1 MKLSPRQVV
10 VLNRVDKT
18 SSDRFSNKMLAP
30 LRMILLVHFYPIA
43 ATLLPL
49 TASVSYRMQRKRGAL
64 SPRELRVRM
73 AKHRRFPA
81 SRRDPLGALLQVGE
95 TRGDDK
101 KGDKKDDGGDLLP
114 SSPSMLP
121 AASADKKGGKKDDG
135 GDLLPSSPSM
145 LPAASADK
153 KGDKKDDGGDLLP
166 SSPSMLPANDGKSPY
181 KDGAFGPEQGAHD
194 YNFAVPVIQVES
206 QISGMRCSR
215 PLGEDVH

>member
-1 MKLSPRQVV
+1 
-10 VLNRVDKT
+10 
-18 SSDRFSNKMLAP
+18 MLAP
-30 LRMILLVHFYPIA
+30 LRMILLVQFYPIA

-73 AKHRRFPA
+73 AKHRRIPA

-145 LPAASADK
+145 LPA
-153 KGDKKDDGGDLLP
+153 
-166 SSPSMLPANDGKSPY
+166 NDGKSPY

-206 QISGMRCSR
+206 QISGMWIRCSR

>member
-1 MKLSPRQVV
+1 MKLSSRQVV

-121 AASADKKGGKKDDG
+121 A
-135 GDLLPSSPSM
+135 
-145 LPAASADK
+145 
-153 KGDKKDDGGDLLP
+153 
-166 SSPSMLPANDGKSPY
+166 NDGKSPY
-181 KDGAFGPEQGAHD
+181 KDGAFGPKQEAHD

-206 QISGMRCSR
+206 QISGM
-215 PLGEDVH
+215 